1 MSLPENREVTA
12 AHTKGKERSEGHR
25 KKYCRKSNVGNG
37 RIGAGKRGIT
47 DDSKVFILSNNWIDR
62 VSTKTSD
69 QSGLDKRISI
79 WF

>member
-12 AHTKGKERSEGHR
+12 PHTKGKERSEGHR

-47 DDSKVFILSNNWIDR
+47 DAS
-62 VSTKTSD
+62 
-69 QSGLDKRISI
+69 QSRLKKKSAMEKEEIAGRRAR
-79 WF
+79 

>member
-47 DDSKVFILSNNWIDR
+47 DAS
-62 VSTKTSD
+62 
-69 QSGLDKRISI
+69 QSRLKKSLLWKRKKLLAGGHVRRLRTELP
-79 WF
+79 